1 MSDLPIPTQPNQPK
15 KTLDMAD
22 FISPIASIASSAI
35 SGGCTVV
42 ASLIN
47 QQTQLKLADKS
58 QETQLK
64 LEQLKNEL
72 KKASEL
78 EQFDRQKQLQLEL
91 AEFTRETQLKIAAQQ
106 RETTLA
112 LPEVNKLFE
121 NWPLR
126 IVPSLILNSPVSD
139 NRPPLKVIIAPPE
152 VNFDKFGSA
161 TQVPKM
167 ENTLAQGLR
176 QFLDKNYSRH
186 SPIRPVEFLDGAWDS
201 NKYHGGSS
209 IKVLF
214 EMLKSEPLVILES
227 EIEGDYLNFRVAYW
241 GYGDTTYKYGT
252 ALARLPYTNIL
263 YDSAKSRAIKWKPD
277 RDRLIQMGKNPKL
290 INELDTHN
298 LEILEEE
305 EQLKSFGI
313 DTSDLSRRYKISN
326 KDFDVF
332 YQFLIT
338 VHALFAGL
346 TIDIHYLIHY
356 DVTPLLPQLLSDL
369 VVGDKQIIG
378 GIFSNYQG
386 VYQSFEN
393 DRSAWIPELVL
404 DLAHSLSH
412 LPDKSWSREQLNYSV
427 RYWLQL
433 RGVIANNNLLEATR
447 SVLTFQDREYFEKL
461 KECFARCE
469 DTEGVRKVND
479 LLSLIAELQKQ
490 ANDLANDLY
499 ERGIYH
505 LKVHNYRQSIA
516 DLKESQRYGHL
527 DASRMIMEV
536 RQQILSIK
544 YGKLQD
550 LLAAEDWVAAEYE
563 TLKVMALFT
572 KLLEEKYSLGEDD
585 IDNFTSEDIRTIDQ
599 LWLKYSNG
607 KFGISVQKRIYH
619 GLGGTRTYNEKIVE
633 AFTNKVGWKKG
644 GKFIQRQKG
653 DFDIKALPKGSLPVI
668 IGSFYLY
675 KYSSM
680 DTFEFMDTF
689 EVNGIIEVRDF
700 MLESWKRDMAIYW
713 EEVWRINFKRCDDD
727 TLNFLLSHQDL

>member
-15 KTLDMAD
+15 KSPMTD
-22 FISPIASIASSAI
+22 ISIFSSLI
-35 SGGCTVV
+35 SGGCHVV
-42 ASLIN
+42 AQVATSYIN
-47 QQTQLKLADKS
+47 QETQLKVADKN

-64 LEQLKNEL
+64 LEQLRNEL

-91 AEFTRETQLKIAAQQ
+91 AEFTRETQLEIAAKQ

-126 IVPSLILNSPVSD
+126 IVPSLILNSPVSN
-139 NRPPLKVIIAPPE
+139 NRPPLKVLIAPPE

-176 QFLDKNYSRH
+176 QFLDKNYSHH

-277 RDRLIQMGKNPKL
+277 RDLLIQMGKNPKS

-298 LEILEEE
+298 LEILGQE

-313 DTSDLSRRYKISN
+313 FESDLSRRYKISN

-369 VVGDKQIIG
+369 VVGDKQIIS

-386 VYQSFEN
+386 VYQSLANE
-393 DRSAWIPELVL
+393 RSALIPELFL
-404 DLAHSLSH
+404 DLAHSLSD
-412 LPDKSWSREQLNYSV
+412 LPDKSWAREQLNSSV
-427 RYWLQL
+427 RYWLSL
-433 RGVIANNNLLEATR
+433 RGVTKDSNTFLDLLEATR
-447 SVLTFQDREYFEKL
+447 SFLTLQDKDYLEKL
-461 KECFARCE
+461 KQCLARLG
-469 DTEGVRKVND
+469 DTEGVRKVAS
-479 LLSLIAELQKQ
+479 LLSETVELQKK
-490 ANDLANDLY
+490 ADDFYNG
-499 ERGIYH
+499 GIYH
-505 LKVHNYRQSIA
+505 LQNGNYERSIA
-516 DLKESQRYGHL
+516 DFEQSQRYRHP
-527 DASRMIMEV
+527 DASRMILEV
-536 RQQILSIK
+536 KRQQQELKSSLQSSCGVD
-544 YGKLQD
+544 YRKLRD
-550 LLAAEDWVAAEYE
+550 LLAAGKWKEADEE
-563 TLKVMALFT
+563 TLRVMLCV
-572 KLLEEKYSLGEDD
+572 GEREREGWLDIKD
-585 IDNFTSEDIRTIDQ
+585 IDNFPCADLRTIDQ
-599 LWLKYSNG
+599 LWVKYSDG
-607 KFGISVQKRIYH
+607 KFGFSVQKRIYQ
-619 GLGGTRTYNEKIVE
+619 GLGGTREYNQEIWWKFGDE
-633 AFTNKVGWKKG
+633 VGWTKG
-644 GKFIQRQKG
+644 GNWLYYKDIT
-653 DFDIKALPKGSLPVI
+653 FDKKAPEGHLPYFNL
-668 IGSFYLY
+668 LWW
-675 KYSSM
+675 
-680 DTFEFMDTF
+680 E
-689 EVNGIIEVRDF
+689 
-700 MLESWKRDMAIYW
+700 LEEEG
-713 EEVWRINFKRCDDD
+713 EEVVYSVIVCVSLFSRVETCR
-727 TLNFLLSHQDL
+727 L

>member
-1 MSDLPIPTQPNQPK
+1 MTD
-15 KTLDMAD
+15 
-22 FISPIASIASSAI
+22 ISIFSSLI
-35 SGGCTVV
+35 SGGCHVV
-42 ASLIN
+42 AQVATSYIN

-91 AEFTRETQLKIAAQQ
+91 AEFTRETQLEVAAKQ
-106 RETTLA
+106 RETALA

-386 VYQSFEN
+386 VYQSLANE
-393 DRSAWIPELVL
+393 RSALIPELFL
-404 DLAHSLSH
+404 DLAHSLSN
-412 LPDKSWSREQLNYSV
+412 LSDQSWAREQLNSSV
-427 RYWLQL
+427 RYWLSL
-433 RGVIANNNLLEATR
+433 RGVTKDSNTFLDLLEATR
-447 SVLTFQDREYFEKL
+447 SFLTLQDKDYLEKL
-461 KECFARCE
+461 KQCLARLE
-469 DTEGVRKVND
+469 DTEGVRKVAS
-479 LLSLIAELQKQ
+479 LLSETVELQKK
-490 ANDLANDLY
+490 ADDFYNG
-499 ERGIYH
+499 GIYH
-505 LKVHNYRQSIA
+505 LQNGNYERSIA
-516 DLKESQRYGHL
+516 DFEQAQRYRHP
-527 DASRMIMEV
+527 DASRMLVEV
-536 RQQILSIK
+536 RKQQDKAILAKQLEEQQEVIPAAFSFLLLKPDVIMDAE
-544 YGKLQD
+544 LLDD
-550 LLAAEDWVAAEYE
+550 LLAAGKWKEADAETRRLFRVVATGSENNYIE
-563 TLKVMALFT
+563 RPERIRDFPCRDLHT
-572 KLLEEKYSLGEDD
+572 
-585 IDNFTSEDIRTIDQ
+585 INFLWERSSNYRFGFSAQKSIYQSCVLYRKDEDI
-599 LWLKYSNG
+599 L
-607 KFGISVQKRIYH
+607 
-619 GLGGTRTYNEKIVE
+619 E
-633 AFTNKVGWKKG
+633 AFKRTVGWISKKPWWHG
-644 GKFIQRQKG
+644 GYPYVEWT
-653 DFDIKALPKGSLPVI
+653 FDTTAPKGHLP
-668 IGSFYLY
+668 GL
-675 KYSSM
+675 
-680 DTFEFMDTF
+680 
-689 EVNGIIEVRDF
+689 
-700 MLESWKRDMAIYW
+700 IYW
-713 EEVWRINFKRCDDD
+713 LPDMNLWKFDSKQIHYDIF
-727 TLNFLLSHQDL
+727 FSHVKNCGL